1 MPTVINNLT
10 ADQVDAIPFCYGTV
24 ADWLTLNATIIVDIM
39 L

>member
-10 ADQVDAIPFCYGTV
+10 ADQVDAILSTYDTI
-24 ADWLTLNATIIVDIM
+24 ADWLALNATIIVDIM